1 MSSPVVSNRDSGTQ
15 ENLKFN
21 ARSVD
26 KWRQGDA
33 PMEIG
38 PITAVRPVAMIKPS
52 RSAPDL
58 SRVFEVEYLGQ
69 SGDDEYTAAN
79 RKAARG
85 LEDEE
90 EDLAEESAGAEFPEA
105 VAPSTKIS
113 FFA

>member
-1 MSSPVVSNRDSGTQ
+1 VSSPAASNRDSDIQ

-21 ARSVD
+21 AESVD

-38 PITAVRPVAMIKPS
+38 PITAVRPVTMIKPS

-69 SGDDEYTAAN
+69 SGDDEYTRAN
-79 RKAARG
+79 GNAARG
-85 LEDEE
+85 LEDE
-90 EDLAEESAGAEFPEA
+90 
-105 VAPSTKIS
+105 
-113 FFA
+113 